1 VLALERMPVTRVVA
15 KPAALDTLKPAGKS
29 LVLRTAP
36 DEALLLP
43 PRADLSLHDPH
54 AIIVDDGGFAGVWL
68 TKDIALNLLA
78 RHCEWFVPPGR
89 LGLQQGAIANIA
101 TRLWVEESAILFLIP
116 APLVQDF
123 EERVR

>member
-15 KPAALDTLKPAGKS
+15 VPRALDKLASQGKT

-43 PRADLSLHDPH
+43 PRRDFTVDDPH
-54 AIIVDDGGFAGVWL
+54 AIVVEDGGFAGVWVNI
-68 TKDIALNLLA
+68 DQALDLIS
-78 RHCEWFVPPGR
+78 RHCDWFVPPGR
-89 LGLQQGAIANIA
+89 PGLHQGAIANIA
-101 TRLWVEESAILFLIP
+101 TRLWVEEAAILFLIP
-116 APLVQDF
+116 APLQHDF

>member
-15 KPAALDTLKPAGKS
+15 RPAALDALTSAGKA

-43 PRADLSLHDPH
+43 PRAELSLDDPH
-54 AIIVDDGGFAGVWL
+54 AIIVDDGGFAGIWL
-68 TKDIALNLLA
+68 NTDAALDLLA
-78 RHCEWFVPPGR
+78 RHCEWFEPPGR
-89 LGLQQGAIANIA
+89 PGLHQGAIANIA
-101 TRLWVEESAILFLIP
+101 TRLWVGESAILFLIP
-116 APLVQDF
+116 APLMQDF